1 MLTMAESLIKLSALL
16 CLLPFAACGSDRM
29 TRVDGA
35 LVPEIER
42 WMQDCRQNLP
52 AYRCT
57 TSNIDEIILVDE
69 LGGNTIGQ
77 CEVSGEWKGVH
88 YEETRVIRIE
98 RGVVLG
104 SFEMRALIL
113 HEMFHC
119 QYDVYEHTE
128 KGLMAPRSLPEWQ
141 LKARWVE
148 LITEAY
154 ELIKK

>member
-1 MLTMAESLIKLSALL
+1 MLTMAEFLIKLSALL
-16 CLLPFAACGSDRM
+16 CLIPFTACGSDRM

-35 LVPEIER
+35 LVPEIDR

-57 TSNIDEIILVDE
+57 TSKIDEIILVDE

-88 YEETRVIRIE
+88 YEETRTILIE
-98 RGVVLG
+98 RGVALG

-113 HEMFHC
+113 HEVMHC
-119 QYDVYEHTE
+119 QFDVFNHTE
-128 KGLMAPRSLPEWQ
+128 KGLMAPKSLPEWE
-141 LKARWVE
+141 LKARWPE

-154 ELIKK
+154 ELVKK